1 MKIQSSHFQIYESYF
16 MLYILVMLGFFLMVD
31 MVKCIF
37 FVAYAHPLCFHKM
50 CLL

>member
-1 MKIQSSHFQIYESYF
+1 MKTQSSHFQIYESYL
-16 MLYILVMLGFFLMVD
+16 MLYIPVMYFFAVVD

-37 FVAYAHPLCFHKM
+37 FDTYAHPLCFRKM